1 MTPTNID
8 AVVSAASLTDDSPV
22 VPLLN
27 HLEPDALFL
36 GVARDFC
43 RRSPTMADRIMP
55 PLVVALA
62 KAGGYDAALT
72 LVWKRGGQSPRLPSP
87 YRIAGSW
94 LAEIVGKATAIRMYH
109 TLEARQTAE
118 GRVHIPTR
126 AAVRK
131 CVRLACLEHL
141 AAAGLSKA
149 RIASVLG
156 MSERTVWRHISDR
169 RKADLSRK
177 QG

>member
-1 MTPTNID
+1 M
-8 AVVSAASLTDDSPV
+8 